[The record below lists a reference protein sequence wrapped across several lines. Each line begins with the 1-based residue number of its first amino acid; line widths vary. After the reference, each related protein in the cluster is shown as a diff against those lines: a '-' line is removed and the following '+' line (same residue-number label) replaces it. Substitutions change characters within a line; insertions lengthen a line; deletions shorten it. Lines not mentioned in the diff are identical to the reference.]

1 MSKKLWQPSLL
12 EKRNSNLF
20 AFENYILK
28 KLKIKFNGNYK
39 NLLNWSIKNSPEFWS
54 RFWDFT
60 KIKGTKSKQKIRKSK
75 IFYKNLFLPG
85 SKLNFGEN
93 LLSKNNQEK
102 AVTFISENGYREER
116 SWRQLNL
123 NTCKILKFLRKINI
137 KKGDRVAAYMPNT
150 IETVEA
156 FIATTSL
163 GSIWSSCSPDFGSKG
178 VIERFSQINPKVLF
192 ITDQYFYN
200 GKKIDVLKKLP
211 EILKSIPSIKSVVIS
226 NYPGKKFIKNK
237 NKNKLKKI
245 NLFKWNKLIQ
255 TNDEKIN
262 FKRFDFETEL
272 VILYSSG
279 TTGKPKCICHRSG
292 GVLIQHMKEHQLHC
306 NIKENDNVF
315 YFTTCG
321 WMMWNWLVSSLASK
335 ASIVLFDGSPMFK
348 SSDLLLKI
356 AQREKITLF
365 GISAKYVD
373 ALRKFKPK
381 LKYKFKLNKLRTI
394 CSTGSPLSEE
404 SFKYVYKHIKKNVH
418 LSSISGG
425 TDIVSCFVLGNLYQ
439 PVNIGEIQNN
449 GLALDVD
456 VLSDKGKSLK
466 NSKGELVCKNPFP
479 SMPLKFWNDKNDIK
493 FKNAYFNRFKNI
505 WHHGDYAEIKNN
517 GGYIIHGRSDTT
529 LNPGGV
535 RLGTAEIYSEVEKFK
550 EIKES
555 IVVGQSWDNDVRI
568 LLFIVMSKN
577 YLLTAKLINKIK
589 LQIKKNVSPR
599 HVPNKIIVV
608 KDIPRTKS
616 GKIVE
621 LAVKSKIEGSEIK
634 NIEALANPE
643 ALEQFNNLKELS
655 N

>member
-1 MSKKLWQPSLL
+1 MSKKLWQPSIIV
-12 EKRNSNLF
+12 KKNSNLF
-20 AFENYILK
+20 AFENYISK
-28 KLKIKFNGNYK
+28 KLKIKFNRNYK
-39 NLLNWSIKNSPEFWS
+39 KLLNWSIKNSPEFWS
-54 RFWDFT
+54 RFWDFS
-60 KIKGTKSKQKIRKSK
+60 KIKGIKSNKKFRKSK
-75 IFYKNLFLPG
+75 TFYKNLFLPG
-85 SKLNFGEN
+85 SRLNFGEN
-93 LLSKNNQEK
+93 LLSKNNNEK
-102 AVTFISENGYREER
+102 AVTFISENGFREER

-123 NTCKILKFLRKINI
+123 NTNKISKFLKKINI

-163 GSIWSSCSPDFGSKG
+163 GGIWSSCSPDFGSKG

-200 GKKIDVLKKLP
+200 GKKIDILNRLP
-211 EILKSIPSIKSVVIS
+211 EILKLIPSIKSVVIS

-237 NKNKLKKI
+237 YKFKKI
-245 NLFKWNKLIQ
+245 NLFKWNELMQ
-255 TNDEKIN
+255 TNAEKID

-272 VILYSSG
+272 AILYSSG

-493 FKNAYFNRFKNI
+493 FKSAYFNRFKNI
-505 WHHGDYAEIKNN
+505 WHHGDYAEIKNS

-568 LLFIVMSKN
+568 VLFIVMSKN
-577 YLLTAKLINKIK
+577 YSLTAELINKIK
-589 LQIKKNVSPR
+589 LQIKKNASPR
-599 HVPNKIIVV
+599 HVPSKIIVV

-621 LAVKSKIEGSEIK
+621 LAVKSKIEGSQIK

>member
-1 MSKKLWQPSLL
+1 MSKKLWQPSLIV
-12 EKRNSNLF
+12 KKNSNLF
-20 AFENYILK
+20 AFENYISK
-28 KLKIKFNGNYK
+28 KLKIKFNRNYK
-39 NLLNWSIKNSPEFWS
+39 KLLNWSIKNSPEFWS
-54 RFWDFT
+54 RFWDFS
-60 KIKGTKSKQKIRKSK
+60 KIKGIKSNKNFRKSK
-75 IFYKNLFLPG
+75 TFYKNLFLPG
-85 SKLNFGEN
+85 SRLNFGEN
-93 LLSKNNQEK
+93 LLSKNNNEK
-102 AVTFISENGYREER
+102 AVTFISENGFREER

-123 NTCKILKFLRKINI
+123 NTNKISKFLKKINI

-163 GSIWSSCSPDFGSKG
+163 GGIWSSCSPDFGSKG

-200 GKKIDVLKKLP
+200 GKKIDILNRLP
-211 EILKSIPSIKSVVIS
+211 EILKLIPSIKSVVIS

-237 NKNKLKKI
+237 YKFKKI
-245 NLFKWNKLIQ
+245 NLFKWNELMQ
-255 TNDEKIN
+255 TNTEKID

-272 VILYSSG
+272 AILYSSG

-493 FKNAYFNRFKNI
+493 FKSAYFNRFKNI
-505 WHHGDYAEIKNN
+505 WHHGDYAEIKNS

-568 LLFIVMSKN
+568 VLFIVMSKN
-577 YLLTAKLINKIK
+577 YSLTAELINKIK
-589 LQIKKNVSPR
+589 LQIKKNASPR
-599 HVPNKIIVV
+599 HVPSKIIVV

-621 LAVKSKIEGSEIK
+621 LAVKSKIEGSQIK

-655 N
+655 I